1 MKSKIILMFLCS
13 AMLGYGQQSFDL
25 ASAQAY
31 ALEHNMDVS
40 NARLDERIIE
50 AKIWETTAAG
60 LPQVSA
66 KGEFMNY
73 IDIPTSVL
81 PANAFN
87 PAAPADE
94 LVGIQFGTNF
104 NATGSVS
111 VSQLVFSGNYLVG
124 LQAVK
129 ASSQIYTQMTE
140 KNEIDVRFN
149 VAEAYY
155 TVLILEKN
163 KGILDS
169 TLLNMDELLTL
180 TNKLVEEEVMV
191 RTNAYQ
197 LELGVLQM
205 QNAIQSIES
214 QLKLAKNLLKFQMG
228 YPQEET
234 IEVTGDVDVITTTDA
249 GAVSVESNIDYRILN
264 TQLQLDELNLKNTKA
279 NYLPNLAAFF
289 NFQKQ
294 ALRNDFDFLDSDKEW
309 YPTTLWG
316 LTLNIPIF
324 SSGQRMS
331 QVKQAA
337 LEVEKTE
344 QSIMQFGEA
353 LKMQIFQATTNYDL
367 AKSKLE
373 LQIKSKEFAQ
383 KVLDDT
389 QILYMEGTVNS
400 IELAQAQ
407 NQLLTEQT
415 NYTNAMFE
423 LIKAKLALEKLTN
436 TL

>member
-25 ASAQAY
+25 AGAQAY
-31 ALEHNMDVS
+31 ALEHNMDLS
-40 NARLDERIIE
+40 NAKLDERIIE

-73 IDIPTSVL
+73 IDIPTQVL

-87 PAAPADE
+87 PMAPEGE
-94 LVGIQFGTNF
+94 LVGLQFGTNY
-104 NATGSVS
+104 NVTGGVS

-129 ASSQIYTQMTE
+129 ASSQIYSQMSE
-140 KNEIDVRFN
+140 KTEIDVKFN

-163 KGILDS
+163 KSILDS
-169 TLLNMDELLTL
+169 SLLKMEELLTL
-180 TNKLVEEEVMV
+180 TNKLVAEEVMI

-205 QNAIQSIES
+205 QNAIQSIVS
-214 QLKLAKNLLKFQMG
+214 QQELAKNLLKFHMG
-228 YPQEET
+228 YPQEEI
-234 IEVTGDVDVITTTDA
+234 IEVAGSLDNVTQTDA
-249 GAVSVESNIDYRILN
+249 GAVSVESNIDYKILN
-264 TQLQLDELNLKNTKA
+264 TQLSLNELSLKNTKA
-279 NYLPNLAAFF
+279 NYLPTLAAFF

-294 ALRNDFDFLDSDKEW
+294 ALRNDFDFFDTDKEW

-344 QSIMQFGEA
+344 QNITQFSEA

-367 AKSKLE
+367 AKNKLN
-373 LQIKSKEFAQ
+373 LQVKSKEFAQ
-383 KVLDDT
+383 KVLEDT
-389 QILYMEGTVNS
+389 QVLYKEGTATS
-400 IELAQAQ
+400 IELTQAQ

-423 LIKAKLALEKLTN
+423 LIKAKLALEKLAN
-436 TL
+436 

>member
-25 ASAQAY
+25 AAAQAY

-40 NARLDERIIE
+40 TAKLDERIIE

-73 IDIPTSVL
+73 IDIPTQVL

-94 LVGIQFGTNF
+94 LVGLQFGTNY
-104 NATGSVS
+104 NMTGSVS
-111 VSQLVFSGNYLVG
+111 VSQLIFSGNYLVG

-140 KNEIDVRFN
+140 KSEIDVKFN

-163 KGILDS
+163 KSILDS
-169 TLLNMDELLTL
+169 TLINMDELLTL
-180 TNKLVEEEVMV
+180 TNKLVAEEVMV

-205 QNAIQSIES
+205 QNAIQSITAQQE
-214 QLKLAKNLLKFQMG
+214 LAKNLLKFQMG
-228 YPQEET
+228 YPQEEV
-234 IEVTGDVDVITTTDA
+234 IEVTGDVNSVTTTDA
-249 GAVSVESNIDYRILN
+249 GAVSVEANIDYKILN
-264 TQLQLDELNLKNTKA
+264 TQLSLNQLSLKNTKA
-279 NYLPNLAAFF
+279 NYLPTLSAFF

-294 ALRNDFDFLDSDKEW
+294 ALRNEFDFFDGDQEW

-337 LEVEKTE
+337 IEVEKTE
-344 QSIMQFGEA
+344 VSLAQFSEA
-353 LKMQIFQATTNYDL
+353 LKMQIFQATTNYEL
-367 AKSKLE
+367 AQNKLA

-389 QILYMEGTVNS
+389 QILYKEGTANS
-400 IELAQAQ
+400 IELTQAQ
-407 NQLLTEQT
+407 SQLLTEQT

-423 LIKAKLALEKLTN
+423 LIKAKLALEKLAQ
-436 TL
+436 